1 MTRGESALHTRS
13 TGHPEERPARALT
26 DNAIYLHAAH
36 GKEDKGKTR
45 NSASTDLHSAQA
57 AGACSLWTGLTPGGN
72 ASRGQ
77 EESAPE
83 RLCHTNVTHDLLSL
97 TSWTQQRTISANR
110 NEHKV
115 CTHAREEHKHPR
127 PARPPPKPYSRVTG
141 TDAEAAHQQ
150 LGCLFQHV
158 PDFALPFLY
167 QLLVCL
173 IEHKHSCLISSG
185 FLREK
190 LPVPLEAKV
199 ATTKV
204 QRPKRLW

>member
-110 NEHKV
+110 NERKV
-115 CTHAREEHKHPR
+115 CTHAGGTQTSAAGA
-127 PARPPPKPYSRVTG
+127 PAS
-141 TDAEAAHQQ
+141 EAILTCHWHRRGSSSSA
-150 LGCLFQHV
+150 
-158 PDFALPFLY
+158 ARLPFPACPRL
-167 QLLVCL
+167 C
-173 IEHKHSCLISSG
+173 SSLSLPTAG
-185 FLREK
+185 LPDRAQTFMFNFLWI
-190 LPVPLEAKV
+190 P
-199 ATTKV
+199 
-204 QRPKRLW
+204 